1 MTETLILVDARNR
14 AIGCGEKRAV
24 HEAGLRHRAFSIFL
38 VDAAGRLLL
47 QRRAASKYHSGGL
60 WANSCCGHPRCGEPT
75 RRAAERRLREE
86 LGARVPLTFQFHA
99 RYRAELDHGLTEDEF
114 VYLYFGRAPAEFS
127 PDPAEVAALEWT
139 TLAALERE
147 IGRKPGR
154 YAVWL
159 RRYLEDQGPS
169 LRRALERFGTR
180 PGAGRAAGQS
190 A

>member
-1 MTETLILVDARNR
+1 MTETLILVDSRNR

-47 QRRAASKYHSGGL
+47 QRRAESKYHSGGL

-75 RRAAERRLREE
+75 RQAAERRLTEE
-86 LGARVPLTFQFHA
+86 LGVRVPLRFQFHA

-114 VYLYFGRAPAEFS
+114 VYLYFGEAPAEFS
-127 PDPAEVAALEWT
+127 PDPGEVAALEWT

-147 IGRKPGR
+147 LLFRPGR
-154 YAVWL
+154 YAAWL
-159 RRYLEDQGPS
+159 RRYVEDHGPS
-169 LRRALERFGTR
+169 LRRALDSFRSAPSGR
-180 PGAGRAAGQS
+180 RARSPG
-190 A
+190 